1 MKETTIADLLAH
13 GDFGLGT
20 FNELD
25 GEMIAFSSQVYQLRA
40 DGSAR
45 AKPEQKT
52 PFAVMT
58 WFQPQYRKT
67 FDTPVSRQQIHDAI
81 DQQIPSD
88 NLFCALRIDGN
99 FRHAHTRTVPRQTPP
114 YRAMTDVLDD
124 QPVFRFNQREGVLV
138 GFRTP
143 QHMQGINVAGYHE
156 HFITDD
162 RQGGHLLDYQLESGV
177 LTFGEI
183 HKLMIDL
190 PADSAFCRP
199 TFTPAI
205 SMPPSV
211 PSKTNR
217 RTTVNSD
224 KQSRQWAHGAD
235 MVVGQL
241 EAQGVKQV
249 FGIPARKSTKSLIP
263 CWTPP
268 SDYPGTPRSERG
280 VYGGSGRA
288 VDRQSRGGAGH
299 LRAGLFEPDHRHG
312 HRQQRRRPGGGAG
325 RGGEA
330 GG

>member
-1 MKETTIADLLAH
+1 
-13 GDFGLGT
+13 
-20 FNELD
+20 
-25 GEMIAFSSQVYQLRA
+25 MIAFSSQVYQLRA

-45 AKPEQKT
+45 AAKPEQKT

-67 FDTPVSRQQIHDAI
+67 FEAPVSRQQIHDVI

-162 RQGGHLLDYQLESGV
+162 RQGGGHLLDYQLESGV

-190 PADSAFCRP
+190 PADSAFLQANLHP
-199 TFTPAI
+199 SNLDAAI
-205 SMPPSV
+205 RSV
-211 PSKTNR
+211 EN
-217 RTTVNSD
+217 
-224 KQSRQWAHGAD
+224 
-235 MVVGQL
+235 
-241 EAQGVKQV
+241 
-249 FGIPARKSTKSLIP
+249 
-263 CWTPP
+263 
-268 SDYPGTPRSERG
+268 
-280 VYGGSGRA
+280 
-288 VDRQSRGGAGH
+288 
-299 LRAGLFEPDHRHG
+299 
-312 HRQQRRRPGGGAG
+312 
-325 RGGEA
+325 
-330 GG
+330 

>member
-1 MKETTIADLLAH
+1 MMHSSACDCEASLCETLRGFSAQHPDSVIYQTSLMSALLSGVYEGETTIADLLAH

-45 AKPEQKT
+45 AAKPEQKT

-67 FDTPVSRQQIHDAI
+67 FDAPVSRQQIHDVI

-99 FRHAHTRTVPRQTPP
+99 FRHAHTRTVPRQKPP

-143 QHMQGINVAGYHE
+143 QHMQGINVAG
-156 HFITDD
+156 
-162 RQGGHLLDYQLESGV
+162 GGHLLDYQLESGV

-190 PADSAFCRP
+190 PADSAFLQANLHP
-199 TFTPAI
+199 SNLDAAI
-205 SMPPSV
+205 RSV
-211 PSKTNR
+211 EN
-217 RTTVNSD
+217 
-224 KQSRQWAHGAD
+224 
-235 MVVGQL
+235 
-241 EAQGVKQV
+241 
-249 FGIPARKSTKSLIP
+249 
-263 CWTPP
+263 
-268 SDYPGTPRSERG
+268 
-280 VYGGSGRA
+280 
-288 VDRQSRGGAGH
+288 
-299 LRAGLFEPDHRHG
+299 
-312 HRQQRRRPGGGAG
+312 
-325 RGGEA
+325 
-330 GG
+330 

>member
-1 MKETTIADLLAH
+1 MMVHSSACDCEASLCETLRGFSAQHPDSVIYQTSLMSALLSGVYEGDTTIADLLAH

-45 AKPEQKT
+45 AAKPEQKT
-52 PFAVMT
+52 LDA
-58 WFQPQYRKT
+58 
-67 FDTPVSRQQIHDAI
+67 PVSRQQIHDVI

-99 FRHAHTRTVPRQTPP
+99 FRHAHTRTVPRQKPP

-162 RQGGHLLDYQLESGV
+162 RQGGGHLLDYQLESGV

-190 PADSAFCRP
+190 PADSAFLQANLHP
-199 TFTPAI
+199 SNLDAAI
-205 SMPPSV
+205 RSV
-211 PSKTNR
+211 EN
-217 RTTVNSD
+217 
-224 KQSRQWAHGAD
+224 
-235 MVVGQL
+235 
-241 EAQGVKQV
+241 
-249 FGIPARKSTKSLIP
+249 
-263 CWTPP
+263 
-268 SDYPGTPRSERG
+268 
-280 VYGGSGRA
+280 
-288 VDRQSRGGAGH
+288 
-299 LRAGLFEPDHRHG
+299 
-312 HRQQRRRPGGGAG
+312 
-325 RGGEA
+325 
-330 GG
+330 